1 MSLLAIRDVSKRFGG
16 VNALAGVTFEVEQ
29 GDILGIIGPNGAG
42 KTTLLN
48 CISGLYRP
56 DAGDIRWETT
66 SIRGLAPYR
75 IARLGIGRTFQIVR
89 PFPSM
94 TVRENTAMGAL
105 FGRPGARLQ
114 PGAALNEAD
123 MVLDVVGLGEKR
135 HYPVLRLTVPDRK
148 RLEVA
153 RALAMRPR
161 LLLLDEVM
169 AGLNQ
174 VEIEQ
179 ALEMVRRVRDSGV
192 TIVLIEH
199 VMKVIVGVCRRAPA
213 RDRGIP
219 RTALRQGPG
228 EMSSLLQ
235 VDKLTAGFGMTP
247 VLFEV
252 DLELATGELVALI
265 GANGAGK
272 STLLGALSGLV
283 RVSSGT
289 VRLSGRR
296 LTGLRP
302 EMIVASGMVHVPQG
316 RRLFSTMTVERN
328 LLLGA
333 YRRHD
338 RQVRED
344 LERILGYFPALRDKL
359 DREAGTLSGGEQ
371 QMVAIGR
378 GLMARPTLLMI
389 DEPSL
394 GLAPNIVDRVM
405 EIVKAINQDGTA
417 VLLVEQDVVLALD
430 IADRGYVLEN
440 GRIAM
445 HGRASDLRRD
455 PAVRKAYLGV

>member
-1 MSLLAIRDVSKRFGG
+1 MSALL
-16 VNALAGVTFEVEQ
+16 E
-29 GDILGIIGPNGAG
+29 
-42 KTTLLN
+42 
-48 CISGLYRP
+48 
-56 DAGDIRWETT
+56 
-66 SIRGLAPYR
+66 
-75 IARLGIGRTFQIVR
+75 
-89 PFPSM
+89 
-94 TVRENTAMGAL
+94 
-105 FGRPGARLQ
+105 
-114 PGAALNEAD
+114 
-123 MVLDVVGLGEKR
+123 
-135 HYPVLRLTVPDRK
+135 
-148 RLEVA
+148 
-153 RALAMRPR
+153 
-161 LLLLDEVM
+161 
-169 AGLNQ
+169 
-174 VEIEQ
+174 
-179 ALEMVRRVRDSGV
+179 
-192 TIVLIEH
+192 
-199 VMKVIVGVCRRAPA
+199 
-213 RDRGIP
+213 
-219 RTALRQGPG
+219 
-228 EMSSLLQ
+228 
-235 VDKLTAGFGMTP
+235 VDKLAAGYGMTP
-247 VLFEV
+247 VLFDV
-252 DLELATGELVALI
+252 DLELASGELVALI

-283 RVSSGT
+283 RVSGGS
-289 VRLSGRR
+289 VRLAGRP

-302 EMIVASGMVHVPQG
+302 ETIVASGMVHVPQG

-338 RQVRED
+338 REVRGD
-344 LERILGYFPALRDKL
+344 LQRILGYFPALADKL

-405 EIVKAINQDGTA
+405 EIVRAINKDGTA

-445 HGRASDLRRD
+445 HGRAADLRRD

>member
-1 MSLLAIRDVSKRFGG
+1 MSALL
-16 VNALAGVTFEVEQ
+16 EVE
-29 GDILGIIGPNGAG
+29 
-42 KTTLLN
+42 
-48 CISGLYRP
+48 
-56 DAGDIRWETT
+56 
-66 SIRGLAPYR
+66 
-75 IARLGIGRTFQIVR
+75 
-89 PFPSM
+89 
-94 TVRENTAMGAL
+94 
-105 FGRPGARLQ
+105 
-114 PGAALNEAD
+114 
-123 MVLDVVGLGEKR
+123 
-135 HYPVLRLTVPDRK
+135 
-148 RLEVA
+148 
-153 RALAMRPR
+153 
-161 LLLLDEVM
+161 
-169 AGLNQ
+169 
-174 VEIEQ
+174 
-179 ALEMVRRVRDSGV
+179 
-192 TIVLIEH
+192 
-199 VMKVIVGVCRRAPA
+199 
-213 RDRGIP
+213 
-219 RTALRQGPG
+219 
-228 EMSSLLQ
+228 
-235 VDKLTAGFGMTP
+235 KLTAGYGLTP

-252 DLELATGELVALI
+252 DLELAPGELVALI

-289 VRLSGRR
+289 VRLAGRP

-328 LLLGA
+328 LVLGA

-344 LERILGYFPALRDKL
+344 LERILGYFPALADKL

-430 IADRGYVLEN
+430 IADRAYVLEN
-440 GRIAM
+440 GRIVMSGPA
-445 HGRASDLRRD
+445 RDLRRD